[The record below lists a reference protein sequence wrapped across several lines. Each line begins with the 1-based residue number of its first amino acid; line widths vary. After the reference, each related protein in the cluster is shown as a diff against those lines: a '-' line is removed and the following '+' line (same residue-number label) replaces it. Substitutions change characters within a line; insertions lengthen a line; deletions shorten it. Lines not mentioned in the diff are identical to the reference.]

1 MNKSMLDVAL
11 EVITKKGQQMSFADL
26 FAAVKSELGLADEE
40 ANKHLGEFYT
50 ELTLDSHFVALTDNW
65 WDLRDRH
72 TYEKVHIDV
81 ADVYTDVEDNA
92 NKDEEDLKE
101 EQEYNAEVEGSI
113 ISNDEEESED
123 DDEKPSKVNADDL
136 L

>member
-11 EVITKKGQQMSFADL
+11 EVITKEGHQMSFADL
-26 FAAVKSELGLADEE
+26 FAAVKTELGLADEE

-50 ELTLDSHFVALTDNW
+50 ELTLDSHFVALTDNS

-72 TYEKVHIDV
+72 TYDKVHIDV
-81 ADVYTDVEDNA
+81 ADVYTEVEDNA

-113 ISNDEEESED
+113 ISDEEEPED
-123 DDEKPSKVNADDL
+123 DEDKPAKVDAADL